1 MSTVLLGG
9 QHMIVPDVDQAA
21 VRKAAA
27 RALSE
32 ARSLGVRHGH
42 DVAHLAQAVSR
53 ALAAEYATTDD
64 LDRAVQYGHA
74 AQILTALRE
83 KTWALRSERRQRQ
96 LAVFAATQF
105 RLPADVEANPCR
117 CSSRDACDRCG
128 RNVS

>member
-9 QHMIVPDVDQAA
+9 QHMIVPDVDPAA

-32 ARSLGVRHGH
+32 ARTLGVRHGH
-42 DVAHLAQAVSR
+42 DVADLAQTVSR
-53 ALAAEYATTDD
+53 ALAAEYAATDD

-74 AQILTALRE
+74 AHILTGLRE

-96 LAVFAATQF
+96 LAVFAATSF
-105 RLPADVEANPCR
+105 RLPVDVEAVPCKH
-117 CSSRDACDRCG
+117 SDRDACDRCG
-128 RNVS
+128 RRVS